1 MPRNWLKTL
10 TTNIQYSG
18 YNIQYTGYNIR
29 DTIYGIQYTEYN
41 IRDTIYGIQPHGR
54 PDGRTAR
61 RPRQSANITC
71 ANIMKCKYYL
81 CKYYVQILR
90 ANITCANI
98 TCANITVRA
107 AFSLR
112 CQGLFSSKK
121 TPAYSKTVLDNINK
135 L

>member
-1 MPRNWLKTL
+1 MIYSVFVLFL
-10 TTNIQYSG
+10 IVCGIQYAV
-18 YNIQYTGYNIR
+18 YNIQYTVYNIR
-29 DTIYGIQYTEYN
+29 DTIYGIQYTGYN
-41 IRDTIYGIQPHGR
+41 RM
-54 PDGRTAR
+54 DGRTAR

-98 TCANITVRA
+98 TVRA

-121 TPAYSKTVLDNINK
+121 TPAYSKTVLDKINK
-135 L
+135 V